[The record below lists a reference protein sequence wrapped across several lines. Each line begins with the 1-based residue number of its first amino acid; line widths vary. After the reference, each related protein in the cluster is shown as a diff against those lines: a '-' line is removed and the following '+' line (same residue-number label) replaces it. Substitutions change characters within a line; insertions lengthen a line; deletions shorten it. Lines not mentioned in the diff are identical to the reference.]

1 MTKKSCYNCRN
12 YSFFNGSCIGKE
24 TFSHEDFKC
33 KDWQRN
39 PKLWLDIPPEE
50 EGWYWWRSEGKNVL
64 MVMLTM
70 WSSVDKTVN
79 VFDGNQCV
87 PVTDFGGQWQGPI
100 KPEG

>member
-1 MTKKSCYNCRN
+1 MTKKECENCGRLKK
-12 YSFFNGSCIGKE
+12 FACFKE
-24 TFSHEDFKC
+24 EKPNSSQC
-33 KDWQRN
+33 LNWQRN

-79 VFDGNQCV
+79 VFDGNQYV